1 MPPSEISPAAR
12 DALGDVQGMMSSLCS
27 LDAEFVFVH
36 TGVVLARRGHI
47 IRGKI
52 NCECNRPV
60 LFSFLA
66 RRAFLGF
73 LGIKRQ
79 LL

>member
-27 LDAEFVFVH
+27 LGAEFVFVH

-52 NCECNRPV
+52 NCECNRPE
-60 LFSFLA
+60 LLSLLA
-66 RRAFLGF
+66 RRAFG
-73 LGIKRQ
+73 GIKRQ